1 MPVAAQSPVP
11 YDAHWRDRYQL
22 VGKIGSGAF
31 AEVFEAYDLTLEE
44 PVALKIVPSGRA
56 LTARIVRE
64 VQAAGALDHPN
75 VVALYDWF
83 SDDEGSVLVWE
94 LVRGDSLDQLAER
107 LDDGDVAAVGVEL
120 LDALAYA
127 HSQGIIHRDVKP
139 QNVMLGD
146 DGHVKVMD
154 FGIAHLMDADTLT
167 GDGDLIGTIAYMSP
181 EQAQGKRVQP
191 ASDVYSAGMVLYE
204 LLAGAHPLRGD
215 TPAETYSNVA
225 AARLPSL
232 AELRPDLPEDLITL
246 IDAACAP
253 RPAERPTPAY
263 LSDAL
268 DDLLQS
274 GRLRSRGLQKAQ
286 RLIRPLGRVAEVA
299 ERAGGAALAA
309 VTSAV
314 VLGSLPAYPQS
325 WTLPL
330 VALSA
335 AIWAVVPE
343 AGLAFL
349 LGSLAFPLFN
359 VSLSVGGLYLAFA
372 IALFLQ
378 RPCAADHRAV
388 AGVRARPHA
397 GVHDAAGAG
406 GRGVAGPPARP
417 PHGRLGRRRHGRVP
431 AARARPTR
439 AVHPGAAALAMA
451 EEIGAAGDPFAAAGR
466 VLVHVVAGPTLL
478 QAVVWAGLAAA
489 LAWALSCR
497 RLEHPPLDLVAL
509 VRRDLRR
516 LSHRPDR
523 GLALSGGAVA
533 PRVECGRARGRD
545 TLAAGPDHRRSTGGR
560 QRWGSSGRPI
570 TSSRAPSRARSGARS
585 SRACSRS
592 SWRTSSPRRWATTRR
607 SGSPTST
614 CPTSSTCTW
623 AKRTS
628 STSSRSRTRSS
639 RSSPTTSPHSRGA
652 RAGRSSR
659 RRASSCTRTTT
670 CAWVSS
676 ASPRAR

>member
-1 MPVAAQSPVP
+1 MPVAAQDPVP
-11 YDAHWRDRYQL
+11 YNAQWRDRYQL

-44 PVALKIVPSGRA
+44 AVALKIVPAARA
-56 LTARIVRE
+56 LSARIVRE

-75 VVALYDWF
+75 IVALYDWF
-83 SDDEGSVLVWE
+83 SDDDGSVLVWE
-94 LVRGDSLDQLAER
+94 LVRGASLDQVGER
-107 LDDGDVAAVGVEL
+107 LDDGDVVAVGVEL

-127 HSQGIIHRDVKP
+127 HSQGVIHRDVKP

-232 AELRPDLPEDLITL
+232 AELRPDLPDDLVTL

-268 DDLLQS
+268 DDLLRS
-274 GRLRSRGLQKAQ
+274 GRLRSRGLRKAQ
-286 RLIRPLGRVAEVA
+286 RLLRPLGRAAEVA

-314 VLGSLPAYPQS
+314 VVGSLPAYPQS

-372 IALFLQ
+372 IALFLVARS
-378 RPCAADHRAV
+378 RPVTALWPAFALILTPAYLTLLAPAAAALLGR
-388 AGVRARPHA
+388 VRGPLTAA
-397 GVHDAAGAG
+397 WAGAG
-406 GRGVAGPPARP
+406 TVVFLLLVRAPRGPFTLEQPRWKV
-417 PHGRLGRRRHGRVP
+417 
-431 AARARPTR
+431 
-439 AVHPGAAALAMA
+439 A
-451 EEIGAAGDPFAAAGR
+451 EEVGAAGDPFTAAGR
-466 VLVHVVAGPTLL
+466 LLVHVFAGPTLL
-478 QAVVWAGLAAA
+478 QAVAWAGLAAA
-489 LAWALSCR
+489 LAWALTRR
-497 RLEHPPLDLVAL
+497 RLDTRLWIWSLSFAAIFVVYRVVPIVVWDYPAALWPLVWSVAVPAAVILLPLVLTTGEAPDEGDDGDLQE
-509 VRRDLRR
+509 
-516 LSHRPDR
+516 
-523 GLALSGGAVA
+523 G
-533 PRVECGRARGRD
+533 
-545 TLAAGPDHRRSTGGR
+545 
-560 QRWGSSGRPI
+560 Q
-570 TSSRAPSRARSGARS
+570 
-585 SRACSRS
+585 
-592 SWRTSSPRRWATTRR
+592 
-607 SGSPTST
+607 
-614 CPTSSTCTW
+614 
-623 AKRTS
+623 
-628 STSSRSRTRSS
+628 
-639 RSSPTTSPHSRGA
+639 
-652 RAGRSSR
+652 
-659 RRASSCTRTTT
+659 
-670 CAWVSS
+670 
-676 ASPRAR
+676 